1 MGKLGDLIVKLKLD
15 GKEYKQGLQKA
26 QNDTRG
32 FGNVLKNIKATAV
45 AAWGAIGAAAF
56 KAADAFAHA
65 SNKFGDVWDRNMS
78 KMKGAWTEFI
88 RSVTAMDF
96 NNLFGRMRDAAQSA
110 GDLTAVRDAG
120 FEVKAGTSVMRA
132 ENAGA
137 LADLEVAMR
146 DQNKTL
152 KERTAAAEEYLA
164 ILKPIYEIESRY
176 AQRLAQATFAD
187 WATGLNLG
195 TFNQLKYAKEFIK
208 LIGDTEFTMAMT
220 QGGSRYEQYV
230 RGQFGGDFAS
240 FAKGDAFRAMYGRW
254 QEYNDG
260 RNEPFTQAIT
270 GWLTSEGA
278 YAEETKKV
286 QRTLNTLTKAA
297 EKTKEIKRD
306 LVQEFSDSQLSDILS
321 QEFELPIL
329 DFEDA
334 VLDLD
339 STIDNSAITEY
350 LDTWDEQVARFQ
362 NLMAE
367 FRDACIDG
375 VVNGT
380 QYLTDALFGLEEFNA
395 GRLAQNLLEPLAD
408 LAVRQ
413 GEILIAQ
420 GIGVE
425 ACKEALD
432 SLNGWAAIA
441 AGTALIAIGAT
452 AKSGLASLASR
463 GGGTTSTST
472 SASSSSVENTLNS
485 ELTVYVKGK
494 ISGNDI
500 VISGQRTLNAWSR

>member
-26 QNDTRG
+26 QKDTGG
-32 FGNVLKNIKATAV
+32 FGGALKNIKATAV

-65 SNKFGDVWDRNMS
+65 SNKFGDAWDQNMS
-78 KMKGAWTEFI
+78 KMKGAWNEFV

-96 NNLFGRMRDAAQSA
+96 NNLFGRMRDAAESA
-110 GDLTAVRDAG
+110 GNLTAIRDEG

-132 ENAGA
+132 ENAGRM
-137 LADLEVAMR
+137 ADLEVAMR

-176 AQRLAQATFAD
+176 ANNLAQASFAD
-187 WATGLNLG
+187 WASGLNLG
-195 TFNQLKYAKEFIK
+195 GFNQLKYAKEFIK
-208 LIGDTEFTMAMT
+208 LIGDREFTYAMS
-220 QGGSRYEQYV
+220 QGGSRYDQYV
-230 RGQFGGDFAS
+230 RGQFGGN

-254 QEYNDG
+254 QEFNDG
-260 RNEPFTQAIT
+260 RNDPFVQSIT

-350 LDTWDEQVARFQ
+350 IDTWEEQVARFQ
-362 NLMAE
+362 NLMGE

-408 LAVRQ
+408 MAVRQ

-425 ACKEALD
+425 ACKKALK
-432 SLNGWAAIA
+432 SLNGWASIA

-452 AKSGLASLASR
+452 AKSGLAALASR
-463 GGGTTSTST
+463 GGSTTSTST